1 MAQQAQVAQTP
12 LTDLAEQGAHAGL
25 VHFDADEVQVGPRR
39 RDLRR
44 GLAHA
49 KANFEH
55 PRCLATKTSVP
66 ILVLGLVRQHESR
79 PEILQRPD
87 LTAAHAAGAQHK
99 AADGAPGPRSFDG
112 CGVRFWGWLRVGH
125 GGFGVIW

>member
-1 MAQQAQVAQTP
+1 MLHDAQVAQATVA
-12 LTDLAEQGAHAGL
+12 DLAQQGADAGL
-25 VHFDADEVQVGPRR
+25 MHFDADEVQVGPRR

-49 KANFEH
+49 KADFEY

-66 ILVLGLVRQHESR
+66 ILVLGLVRQHEAR
-79 PEILQRPD
+79 AKFLQRPD

-99 AADGAPGPRSFDG
+99 AADGSPGPRSFDAG
-112 CGVRFWGWLRVGH
+112 GVRF
-125 GGFGVIW
+125 